1 MDAASAANSTNNS
14 ETIDFLGQSKMRPA
28 RMDDAQ
34 GISSLYNFYVKSS
47 TATFALEEET
57 LEERRAW
64 LLNHEAKNMPV
75 LVLEMNGRVIG
86 FGSVSPY
93 HSRCGYSQ
101 TVELSIYV
109 DPVCVSKGLGKLLL
123 DTLISHCT
131 DKYHA
136 VLALICSE
144 NEASIKLFASRGFKP
159 VGELKEVGYKFDRYL
174 SVSILELLCHAK

>member
-1 MDAASAANSTNNS
+1 MDAAANSATNNAD
-14 ETIDFLGQSKMRPA
+14 TIDFLGQSTLRPA

-64 LLNHEAKNMPV
+64 LLMHEAKNMPV

-93 HSRCGYSQ
+93 HNRCGYNQ
-101 TVELSIYV
+101 TCELSIYV

-123 DTLISHCT
+123 DNLIAHCK
-131 DKYHA
+131 DKYHV

-144 NEASIKLFASRGFKP
+144 NEASIKLFTSRGFRP

-174 SVSILELLCHAK
+174 SVSILELLCHVQ

>member
-1 MDAASAANSTNNS
+1 LDAASAANSTNNS

-109 DPVCVSKGLGKLLL
+109 DPVCVSKGLGKLLWIRL
-123 DTLISHCT
+123 FLIAPINITRCW
-131 DKYHA
+131 
-136 VLALICSE
+136 L
-144 NEASIKLFASRGFKP
+144 LFA
-159 VGELKEVGYKFDRYL
+159 
-174 SVSILELLCHAK
+174 AKTKQASNSSQAEDLNR